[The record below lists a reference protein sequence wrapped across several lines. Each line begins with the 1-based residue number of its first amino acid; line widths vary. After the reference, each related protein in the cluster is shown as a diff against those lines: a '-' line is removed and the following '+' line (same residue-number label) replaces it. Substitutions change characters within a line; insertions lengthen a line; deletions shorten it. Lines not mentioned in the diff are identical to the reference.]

1 MAILKSAD
9 GRFYDIPDKDT
20 EKYVI
25 PADQVRDRLDAAGI
39 SPPTGGGGPAG
50 DSATIVIKVL
60 GGAVSVPQRGGMPA
74 VAAYNHHCHNCGRG
88 CGRNC
93 GHGCGHHCH

>member
-9 GRFYDIPDKDT
+9 GRFYDVPDKDA

-25 PADQVRDRLDAAGI
+25 PAEQVRDRLDAAGI
-39 SPPTGGGGPAG
+39 SPPTGGGPAG

-60 GGAVSVPQRGGMPA
+60 GGSVSGPKRGGVPA
-74 VAAYNHHCHNCGRG
+74 VAAYHHCHNCGRG